1 MLETCPDIV
10 FAVTK
15 LSQHATNPS
24 EDHLNRALYV
34 CHYLRG
40 TSNYA
45 LVYDGPGNGGLK
57 AYADS
62 EWGLDPYNCKSTH
75 RLYGNIGWW
84 NLCVELLCA
93 TTLIMMS

>member
-62 EWGLDPYNCKSTH
+62 EWGLDPYNCKSTTGYMVT
-75 RLYGNIGWW
+75 LAGGIFVW
-84 NLCVELLCA
+84 NSCVLPL
-93 TTLIMMS
+93 